1 MAKTKVKVAV
11 QSKVEEKETEAV
23 LENPLF
29 AYAGRARK
37 IAFAIDVSGSML
49 VASSFGGT
57 RMEVVKEHLAAA
69 LQSMEGNPGAG
80 FGLVTFDQAH
90 HTPLG
95 ESLWEADP
103 ANVSKGLSAVEAITT
118 VSRAPPHLFPN
129 ARACCGATRALISL
143 INVLAAQ
150 RQRERWRGGG
160 ARGVHRN
167 GARCDLLPR

>member
-11 QSKVEEKETEAV
+11 ETKVEEKAVEAV

-57 RMEVVKEHLAAA
+57 RMEVVKEHLATA

-80 FGLVTFDQAH
+80 FGLVTFDQTH

-95 ESLWEADP
+95 EALWPADP
-103 ANVSKGLSAVEAITT
+103 ENVSKGVSAVQAITT
-118 VSRAPPHLFPN
+118 VRRAALHTCSKTLT
-129 ARACCGATRALISL
+129 CC
-143 INVLAAQ
+143 
-150 RQRERWRGGG
+150 E
-160 ARGVHRN
+160 
-167 GARCDLLPR
+167 